1 VIVAVPIAIDPEA
14 LVMGSDVL
22 GIGAEVLGIGTKT
35 LGIGADASNRVR
47 GAEAQQAMVL
57 RHTGLVRQIA
67 QHMRRR
73 MPDNIDLDDL
83 IQTGMVGLLEAV
95 QRYEGRKGSSF
106 VTYAMR
112 RIRGAI
118 LDAARRS
125 DWSPRS
131 LRRRLRDI
139 EGAKRRLEL
148 QTGAAPTAAAIA
160 EAVGITLDQY
170 YRALRDF
177 TASVQLSL
185 DEPLPAEGGRAAW
198 AEPADD
204 HPGPA
209 EAFEREE
216 VLHAMTAAI
225 DALPDH
231 ERAILLLYYGE
242 EYLMRE
248 IGASLDVSESRICQI
263 HKRTIERL
271 RAATLG

>member
-1 VIVAVPIAIDPEA
+1 VIHTQSLAILAEPRATDEMALAIDEEPC
-14 LVMGSDVL
+14 
-22 GIGAEVLGIGTKT
+22 
-35 LGIGADASNRVR
+35 NQPR
-47 GAEAQQAMVL
+47 GAAANQAMVL
-57 RHTGLVRQIA
+57 RHTDLVRRIA

-73 MPDNIDLDDL
+73 MPVNIDLDDL

-106 VTYAMR
+106 VSYAMR

-148 QTGAAPTAAAIA
+148 KTGDSPTAAAIA

-170 YRALRDF
+170 YRAMRDF
-177 TASVQLSL
+177 NASIQLSL
-185 DEPLPAEGGRAAW
+185 DEPLAAEGRRGW
-198 AEPADD
+198 AEPADGN
-204 HPGPA
+204 PGPA
-209 EAFEREE
+209 EAAEREE

-225 DALPDH
+225 DALPEH
-231 ERAILLLYYGE
+231 ERAVLLLYYGE
-242 EYLMRE
+242 ECLMRE
-248 IGASLDVSESRICQI
+248 IGATFAVSESRICQI

-271 RAATLG
+271 RAATQG

>member
-1 VIVAVPIAIDPEA
+1 MIDTAVAVVPDTEPYVIDDAPRMVGA
-14 LVMGSDVL
+14 APAMMRTAPGMMGTEPCDCLRS
-22 GIGAEVLGIGTKT
+22 
-35 LGIGADASNRVR
+35 
-47 GAEAQQAMVL
+47 AEATRAMVL

-67 QHMRRR
+67 QHMHRR
-73 MPDNIDLDDL
+73 MPDTIDLDDL

-139 EGAKRRLEL
+139 EGARRRLEL
-148 QTGAAPTAAAIA
+148 QTGDAPTAAAVA
-160 EAVGITLDQY
+160 EAVGITRDQY
-170 YRALRDF
+170 YRAMRDYS
-177 TASVQLSL
+177 ASVQLSL
-185 DEPLPAEGGRAAW
+185 DEPLPAESGQAW

-204 HPGPA
+204 NPGPA
-209 EAFEREE
+209 EAAEREE
-216 VLHAMTAAI
+216 TLLAMTAAI
-225 DALPDH
+225 EALPEH

-242 EYLMRE
+242 EHLMRE
-248 IGASLDVSESRICQI
+248 IGATFDVSESRICQI

-271 RAATLG
+271 RAATR